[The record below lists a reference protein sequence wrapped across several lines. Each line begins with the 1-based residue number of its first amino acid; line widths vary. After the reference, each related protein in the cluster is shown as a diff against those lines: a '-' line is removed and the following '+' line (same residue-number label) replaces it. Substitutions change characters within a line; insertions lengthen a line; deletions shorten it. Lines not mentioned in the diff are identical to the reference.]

1 MAARITAALMALAC
15 VLALAWETRAKP
27 RDRSPSKLEK
37 SCHYEGNWL
46 PCFIRDEALQ
56 QQWDA

>member
-1 MAARITAALMALAC
+1 MAARITSLIAAAC
-15 VLALAWETRAKP
+15 LLALAMETWPTP

-56 QQWDA
+56 